1 MALNDISSL
10 IELYVDNVQT
20 MQRLAFLGLVKGNPI
35 HAYRALQK
43 RKRSL
48 THVHQIN
55 SKWSMLNQDGL
66 DDVLQHELGLVNHQR
81 KLFKNVSPALQ
92 KEHAK
97 EVVYASV
104 ARVLFNSLPDKYK
117 KHAQPMLDRQLG
129 SLIAVQQDIAYSRF
143 KTGYFATPYESLIQE
158 YNPHLTEEKTNSY
171 IAVIRDLA
179 GDVMERRT
187 QQHTE
192 TKNNAPDFEERLSEK
207 QKMTVMQD
215 MRDWFGLPK
224 EYVRI
229 YPASAPA
236 AIGSAQ
242 AGLLAHDFSGSNLA
256 IFLQDGMHEYGH
268 ILYKYHLPKKL
279 RHKASGQI
287 LGTGHDEAQAYF
299 LENHVLEDQATQQ
312 FVCDYLVKKH
322 KLSPEKW
329 NEANL
334 YQHDRHYNFQMKRLE
349 SCDLSNLIHI
359 GVLTDV
365 EKNLINSGADGAAYG
380 TMWRE
385 TLSRYNDQAVGRYE
399 YALNIYPFA
408 GLFGNYPSYFEGAF
422 GAAQLYEA
430 GTSQN
435 PQWKDEW
442 RKGEFHNTLQWL
454 AENAQKPAATK
465 PIERLYQE
473 ATGDVINPQAFLTY
487 YRQKYGVSS

>member
-1 MALNDISSL
+1 MAVNEISAL

-20 MQRLAFLGLVKGNPI
+20 MQKLAFLGLVKGNPI
-35 HAYRALQK
+35 HAFRALQK
-43 RKRSL
+43 RKNSL
-48 THVHQIN
+48 RHVHQIN
-55 SKWSMLNQDGL
+55 HKWDGLNRDGL
-66 DDVLQHELGLVNHQR
+66 DELLQHELGLVDHQR
-81 KLFKNVSPALQ
+81 KLFTNVSPALQ

-104 ARVLFNSLPDKYK
+104 ARVLFNAMPDKYK
-117 KHAQPMLDRQLG
+117 DYAQPMLDKQLG
-129 SLIAVQQDIAYSRF
+129 SLIAVQQEIADNRY

-158 YNPHLTEEKTNSY
+158 YNPHLTEEKTNHY
-171 IAVIRDLA
+171 IQVVRDLA
-179 GDVMERRT
+179 DDVLERRAGQT
-187 QQHTE
+187 TPALSAPNFDE
-192 TKNNAPDFEERLSEK
+192 TLSDK

-224 EYVRI
+224 DYVRI
-229 YPASAPA
+229 YQASAPA
-236 AIGSAQ
+236 AIGCAQ
-242 AGLLAHDFSGSNLA
+242 AGLLAHDFSGSNMA

-268 ILYKYHLPKKL
+268 ILYKYNLPKKL
-279 RHKASGQI
+279 RNRVSGQI

-299 LENHVLEDQATQQ
+299 LENHVLEELATQQ
-312 FVCDYLVKKH
+312 FICDYLVKKH
-322 KLSPEKW
+322 GLSADKW
-329 NEANL
+329 NEGNL

-365 EKNLINSGADGAAYG
+365 EKNLINSGADGARYG
-380 TMWRE
+380 TMWRQAIAP
-385 TLSRYNDQAVGRYE
+385 YQDQSVGRYE

-430 GTSQN
+430 GAAQN

-442 RKGEFHNTLQWL
+442 RRGEFRNTIGWL
-454 AENAQKPAATK
+454 AEHAQKPAATK
-465 PIERLYQE
+465 PIDTLYKE

-487 YRQKYGVSS
+487 YRGKYGVSS